1 MQTVTPIVMS
11 GVFAPL
17 ADEFVAFKRA
27 QGYKYYSEAK
37 VLRQF
42 CNFAEGYDLAEPV
55 LTKELAM
62 D

>member
-11 GVFAPL
+11 GVFAQL

-37 VLRQF
+37 VLRRF
-42 CNFAEGYDLAEPV
+42 CHFF
-55 LTKELAM
+55 
-62 D
+62 